1 MAHHFSAAKSILGTH
16 RLACYSLLSGERAQ
30 AAYAPEDALTYFRG
44 GSTARGI
51 ELSGNEVAPDAEA
64 AALLFGLGRAQV
76 AILPVDQLHNAVAI
90 LRRAFE
96 HCSATGDTDRAAAI
110 AETLV
115 PPTAGHNSEMSRL
128 LDRRLELVPTTSL
141 AAGRI
146 LFLRGRV
153 SYQEQGD
160 SVGAQRLSTIH

>member
-1 MAHHFSAAKSILGTH
+1 M
-16 RLACYSLLSGERAQ
+16 
-30 AAYAPEDALTYFRG
+30 TYFRG

-96 HCSATGDTDRAAAI
+96 YCSATGDTDRVAAI
-110 AETLV
+110 AETPV

-160 SVGAQRLSTIH
+160 SVGAQETFNDSLKIARQEGIVNLETRSTRLRLPDSVSPGRRNTSGGR